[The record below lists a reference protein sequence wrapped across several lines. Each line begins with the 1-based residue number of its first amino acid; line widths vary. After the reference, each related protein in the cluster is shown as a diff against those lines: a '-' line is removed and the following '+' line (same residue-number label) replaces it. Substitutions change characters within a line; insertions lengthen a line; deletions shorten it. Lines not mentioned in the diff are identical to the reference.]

1 MRDAF
6 VKRLLELARLDS
18 RLFLVTGDLGF
29 GVLDTFEKELPGQY
43 LNVGVAEQNMAAVA
57 TGLALEGLIP
67 FTYSIG
73 NFPTLRCLEQL
84 RNDAFY
90 HDANVKV
97 VCIGGGF
104 TYGQLGMSHHATE
117 DLSIM
122 RALPNVTVVVP
133 ANDLETVAAVD
144 ALVARPGPAYLRI
157 ERAADARLDP
167 GAAVPFELGKA
178 RVLRA
183 GNDAAILATG
193 GVVSEALMAAE
204 QLAQRGLSVRVL
216 SMHTLKPLDTAA
228 IVAAARETRALV
240 TVEEHT
246 IIGGLGGAVAETC
259 MDAGVLPRR
268 FTRLGLKD
276 QFSTI
281 VGDQQYLRAAYG
293 MDAATIVGT
302 LGKLLSVDSGE
313 RKNVPASA

>member
-6 VKRLLELARLDS
+6 IARLLELGRHDS

-29 GVLDTFEKELPGQY
+29 AVLDKFEKELPDQF

-57 TGLALEGLIP
+57 TGMALEGLIP

-73 NFPTLRCLEQL
+73 NFPTLRSLEQL

-122 RALPNVTVVVP
+122 RALPNVAIVAP
-133 ANDLETVAAVD
+133 ANDFETIAAVD
-144 ALVARPGPAYLRI
+144 ALVARPGPAYLRL
-157 ERAADARLDP
+157 ERAADASLDP
-167 GAAVPFELGKA
+167 GAAVPFEFGKA
-178 RVLRA
+178 RVVRP
-183 GNDAAILATG
+183 GGDVAILAIG
-193 GVVSEALMAAE
+193 GVVSEALMAAAT
-204 QLAQRGLSVRVL
+204 LAASGISARVV

-228 IVAAARETRALV
+228 IISAARETRALI
-240 TVEEHT
+240 TVEENS
-246 IIGGLGGAVAETC
+246 ILGGLAGAVAESC
-259 MDAGVLPRR
+259 MDAGIVPRR
-268 FTRLGLKD
+268 FARLGMRD
-276 QFSTI
+276 EYSMI
-281 VGDQQYLRAAYG
+281 VGDQNYLRAAYRV
-293 MDAATIVGT
+293 DAAAIVAT
-302 LGKLLSVDSGE
+302 ATRLLAD
-313 RKNVPASA
+313 

>member
-1 MRDAF
+1 
-6 VKRLLELARLDS
+6 
-18 RLFLVTGDLGF
+18 VTGDLGF
-29 GVLDTFEKELPGQY
+29 GVLDAFEKELPGQY
-43 LNVGVAEQNMAAVA
+43 LNVGVAEQNLAAVA
-57 TGLALEGLIP
+57 TGMALEGLIP

-90 HDANVKV
+90 HEASVKV

-122 RALPNVTVVVP
+122 RALPNVTIVAP
-133 ANDLETVAAVD
+133 ANDLETVGAVD

-157 ERAADARLDP
+157 ERVADARLDP
-167 GAAVPFELGKA
+167 GHSVPFELGKA
-178 RVLRA
+178 RLLRA
-183 GNDAAILATG
+183 GSDAAILATG
-193 GVVSEALMAAE
+193 GVVTEALLAAD
-204 QLAQRGLSVRVL
+204 QLAQHGLAVRVI

-228 IVAAARETRALV
+228 IIAAARETRALV

-246 IIGGLGGAVAETC
+246 VLGGLGGAVAETC
-259 MDAGVLPRR
+259 MDAGVMPRG
-268 FTRLGLKD
+268 FARLGLKD
-276 QFSTI
+276 QYSTI

-293 MDAATIVGT
+293 MDAAAIFST
-302 LGKLLSVDSGE
+302 LGKLLNLDMGD